1 MNLFRN
7 LLFWI
12 VLALVGALL
21 AQLLLADPGYVLVRF
36 RGSDYTT
43 TVASGLLI
51 LLGALL
57 ALWLSWTLL
66 ALPLRS
72 WRRHRDQRARARLGE
87 GLDALHHGHY
97 ERAHRLLVQ
106 AADDDGTPG
115 GAIASSARLAAAR
128 AATARGDAAAA

>member
-7 LLFWI
+7 VLFWI

-51 LLGALL
+51 LLATVAG
-57 ALWLSWTLL
+57 LWLLWTLL
-66 ALPLRS
+66 TLPFRS
-72 WRRHRDQRARARLGE
+72 WRRHRDRRARARLGE

-97 ERAHRLLVQ
+97 ERAHKLLVQ
-106 AADDDGTPG
+106 AAEDG
-115 GAIASSARLAAAR
+115 GA
-128 AATARGDAAAA
+128 